1 MHNHYI
7 INNTLKFHPATSTL
21 RDLHDPNNVV
31 VLNYPASRCL
41 LLLINRQGNI
51 VTQHEVMDI
60 VWEQSGMQVSLNTYY
75 QNISILRKG
84 LKKLGIAENLIVT
97 IPRIG
102 LTLATGTQVKK
113 LIADNDVEIGHD
125 HANVIHEQA
134 DGSMSPRLIIDTP
147 PAQED
152 EKLPLP
158 EQKASLRVLAHR
170 LSIRQIISL
179 ILIIFIVLMFFMAF
193 AIGSDNATNHRYFET
208 YSPSISHGEC
218 RVFLS
223 NNIKSKADKDKALSY
238 VGRFEVSC
246 QHYPWIY
253 ISHFPMLP
261 RTSIIRCDGP
271 MTQYNT
277 CISDYF
283 FESNK

>member
-7 INNTLKFHPATSTL
+7 INNTLEFHPATSTL

-84 LKKLGIAENLIVT
+84 LKKLGVVENLIVT

-102 LTLATGTQVKK
+102 LTLASGTQVKK
-113 LIADNDVEIGHD
+113 LVADHEAEIRHD
-125 HANVIHEQA
+125 HANAIHEQE
-134 DGSMSPRLIIDTP
+134 DDSMSPGLTIETQHAPGDTKLFP
-147 PAQED
+147 PA
-152 EKLPLP
+152 
-158 EQKASLRVLAHR
+158 QKASLRVLAHR
-170 LSIRQIISL
+170 LSIKQISSL
-179 ILIIFIVLMFFMAF
+179 ILIIFILLTLFMAF

-208 YSPSISHGEC
+208 YSASISHGEC

-223 NNIKSKADKDKALSY
+223 KNIKSKADKDKALSY
-238 VGRFEVSC
+238 VNRFERSC
-246 QHYPWIY
+246 QNYPWLY

-261 RTSIIRCDGP
+261 RTSIIRCDKP
-271 MTQYNT
+271 MSQHNT

>member
-7 INNTLKFHPATSTL
+7 INNTLEFHPATSTL

-31 VLNYPASRCL
+31 VLNYPAGRCL

-102 LTLATGTQVKK
+102 LTLASGTQVKK
-113 LIADNDVEIGHD
+113 LIADNELELD
-125 HANVIHEQA
+125 HAHANFIHEQA
-134 DGSMSPRLIIDTP
+134 GNSTSPGLVIDTP
-147 PAQED
+147 PEP
-152 EKLPLP
+152 ENVKLFLP
-158 EQKASLRVLAHR
+158 AQKASLRLRAHR
-170 LSIRQIISL
+170 LSIKQVINL
-179 ILIIFIVLMFFMAF
+179 ILIIFILLTFFMAF

-223 NNIKSKADKDKALSY
+223 SNIKSKADKDKALSY
-238 VGRFEVSC
+238 VGRFEKSC
-246 QHYPWIY
+246 QNYPWLY